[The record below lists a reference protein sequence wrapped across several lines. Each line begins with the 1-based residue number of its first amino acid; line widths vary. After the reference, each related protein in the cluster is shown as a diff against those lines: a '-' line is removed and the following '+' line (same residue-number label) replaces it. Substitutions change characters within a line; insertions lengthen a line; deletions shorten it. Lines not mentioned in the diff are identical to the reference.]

1 MKTFGEIAM
10 SVTNLEKN
18 LTSTIVSPING
29 DVANSLDSNT
39 IDSLVA
45 QFGTPLMV
53 LDCDV
58 VRQQYRAL
66 QDALPNVELHY
77 ALKPLPHPAVVRTL
91 LAEGAYFDL
100 ATNGEVDLV
109 QSVGVPSERTIQTHP
124 IKRDSDIQ
132 HALRYGCT
140 VFVVDNVNELE
151 KFIPY
156 REQVELLLRIS
167 FPNADVLADLSKKFG
182 CKPEQAL
189 ELITHAFDLGIRI
202 KGLSF
207 HVGSQTRS
215 GDKYAIAI
223 SRCNE
228 IMQQVTDAG
237 LPALSTLDIGGGF
250 PVQYT
255 ADVLPISIFC
265 EPIRQAL
272 NVLPETVRVIAEPGR
287 YLVAPSVTNIASVM
301 GQAERNGQTWY
312 YLDDGIYGSFSG
324 LMFDEAKYETKSV
337 KQSNDVYSSVLAG
350 PTCDSIDVISDNIM
364 LPKLNNG
371 DLIVSTM
378 MGAYCSCTATD
389 FNFFKKADVIVMG
402 EETVFDSN
410 SISA

>member
-1 MKTFGEIAM
+1 M
-10 SVTNLEKN
+10 SVTNLETN

-29 DVANSLDSNT
+29 DIAASLSNSTVDA
-39 IDSLVA
+39 LVS
-45 QFGTPLMV
+45 QYGTPLMV
-53 LDCDV
+53 LDCNV
-58 VRQQYRAL
+58 VRHQYRAL

-77 ALKPLPHPAVVRTL
+77 ALKPLPHPAVVKTL

-132 HALRYGCT
+132 HALRYGCN
-140 VFVVDNVNELE
+140 VFVVDNANELE

-156 REQVELLLRIS
+156 KDQVELLLRVS

-189 ELITHAFDLGIRI
+189 ELINYAFELGIRI

-215 GDKYAIAI
+215 GEKYSLAIL
-223 SRCNE
+223 RCNE
-228 IMQQVTDAG
+228 IMKQVTDAG

-250 PVQYT
+250 PVHYT
-255 ADVLPISIFC
+255 PDVLPINVFC
-265 EPIRQAL
+265 APIRDAL
-272 NVLPETVRVIAEPGR
+272 TQLPETVRVIAEPGR
-287 YLVAPSVTNIASVM
+287 FLVAPSVTNIAAVM
-301 GQAERNGQTWY
+301 GQAERNEQTWY

-324 LMFDEAKYETKSV
+324 LMFDEAKYQTKSLI
-337 KQSNDVYSSVLAG
+337 QSDDVYSSVLAG
-350 PTCDSIDVISDNIM
+350 PTCDSIDVITDNIM

-389 FNFFKKADVIVMG
+389 FNFFKKAEVIVVG
-402 EETVFDSN
+402 EETMFA